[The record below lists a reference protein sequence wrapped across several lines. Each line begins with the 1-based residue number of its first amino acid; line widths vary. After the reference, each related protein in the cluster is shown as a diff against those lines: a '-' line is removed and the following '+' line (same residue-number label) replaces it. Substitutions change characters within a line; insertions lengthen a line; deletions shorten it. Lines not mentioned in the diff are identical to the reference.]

1 MGYAPVI
8 PLTGIAGWR
17 FLQKTQSS
25 QQATFEKSA
34 EIKRDVDY
42 FTANIANV
50 KTAEDLIA
58 DRRLLKVALGAFGL
72 EGEIDKKAF
81 IRKILEEGTT
91 EPKALANRLTDKSF
105 YKLAAAFGFGDSNGA
120 QTGSAGFAA
129 TITSAYKTR
138 SFEAAVG
145 ETNDNMR
152 LAMNFKREIATL
164 ASNEKSSWFSILG
177 SKPLRS
183 VVEGALGL
191 PKEFS
196 QLDIDKQKEILVD
209 RIDRQYGGDTLQVFN
224 DPKVVEKMIDR
235 FLARAQLSEG
245 VTAGSSRAASAL
257 QLLQGM
263 SSSNSSSG
271 LFNLLASKG

>member
-8 PLTGIAGWR
+8 PMSGVAGWR
-17 FLQKTQSS
+17 FLQKTQAS
-25 QQATFEKSA
+25 QQASFEKSV
-34 EIKRDVDY
+34 EVKREVTY
-42 FTANIANV
+42 FTENIAKV

-91 EPKALANRLTDKSF
+91 EPTSLANRLTDKSF
-105 YKLAAAFGFGDSNGA
+105 YKMAAAFGFGDTAGA
-120 QTGSAGFAA
+120 QTGAAGFAA

-138 SFEAAVG
+138 AFEAAVG
-145 ETNDNMR
+145 ETSDTMR

-164 ASNEKSSWFSILG
+164 AANEKSSWFSVLG
-177 SKPLRS
+177 SKPLRT

-196 QLDIDKQKEILVD
+196 QLDIDKQKEIIVD
-209 RIDRQYGGDTLQVFN
+209 RIDRQYGGDTLQVFK
-224 DPKVVEKMIDR
+224 DPAVVGKLIDR
-235 FLARAQLSEG
+235 FLARAQITEG
-245 VTAGSSRAASAL
+245 ASSGTSRAASAL
-257 QLLQGM
+257 VLLQGM
-263 SSSNSSSG
+263 SSGSSSSG